1 MSPQLRLKSAQG
13 GTRQVR
19 LPDLQCGASL
29 AEATT
34 GDPSAPCHI
43 YNIRTKF
50 YVYSDDTHTHSASS
64 CKPHSKH
71 PDLSKHVK
79 LWYLQFSRYQKE
91 NLKPQQCKMHVT
103 SFHTTWAQRKSCT
116 RFAEPLTERIAQ
128 LCNAEV
134 VLNTTPPLEKWTK
147 K

>member
-50 YVYSDDTHTHSASS
+50 YIYSDDTHTHTHTHTPCLRQGGAR
-64 CKPHSKH
+64 KN
-71 PDLSKHVK
+71 
-79 LWYLQFSRYQKE
+79 E
-91 NLKPQQCKMHVT
+91 MKM
-103 SFHTTWAQRKSCT
+103 RM
-116 RFAEPLTERIAQ
+116 
-128 LCNAEV
+128 NGG
-134 VLNTTPPLEKWTK
+134 
-147 K
+147 

>member
-1 MSPQLRLKSAQG
+1 MSPQLRLKCAQG

-50 YVYSDDTHTHSASS
+50 YVSDDTHTHPASGRVVR
-64 CKPHSKH
+64 
-71 PDLSKHVK
+71 VK
-79 LWYLQFSRYQKE
+79 MR
-91 NLKPQQCKMHVT
+91 
-103 SFHTTWAQRKSCT
+103 
-116 RFAEPLTERIAQ
+116 
-128 LCNAEV
+128 
-134 VLNTTPPLEKWTK
+134 
-147 K
+147 